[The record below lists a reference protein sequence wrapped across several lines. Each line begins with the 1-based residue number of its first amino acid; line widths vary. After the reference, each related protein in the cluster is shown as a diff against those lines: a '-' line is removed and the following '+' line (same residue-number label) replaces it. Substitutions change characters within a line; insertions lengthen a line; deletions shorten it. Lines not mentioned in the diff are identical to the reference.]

1 MNAPTTIADRRASA
15 ATGVS
20 PPNDD
25 STPATLP
32 ASRSTGAPTAPASQE
47 NALENPARER
57 FRRAACVRPPDE
69 RDADP
74 ETLPASAIKLSGGN
88 AGDTDV
94 SDLAPREPCRVR
106 IVNVG
111 RGRVAV
117 AHAAGGSVAELG
129 PSSYVELV
137 LDAAALL
144 LVRQAVVLVTV
155 AVLLNGWGGAATHA
169 PTSRWSCLDTEC
181 NATDFAIVPSHA
193 ENLASAPTP

>member
-1 MNAPTTIADRRASA
+1 VNAPTTIADRRASV

-20 PPNDD
+20 PPNDGT
-25 STPATLP
+25 TPAILP
-32 ASRSTGAPTAPASQE
+32 ASRITGAPTAPASQE
-47 NALENPARER
+47 NAIENPARER

-106 IVNVG
+106 ILNVG
-111 RGRVAV
+111 RGRVVV

-129 PSSYVELV
+129 PSSYVEIV

-144 LVRQAVVLVTV
+144 LVRQAVLMVTV
-155 AVLLNGWGGAATHA
+155 ALVLIGAGGAATHA
-169 PTSRWSCLDTEC
+169 AKSRGSCLDTAN

-193 ENLASAPTP
+193 ANLASTPTP